1 MSHRSAARYLPGGVL
16 ILLLALLTGCAALQ
30 PASDLEQAAPGRPAR
45 VELHGVPFYPQTA
58 YQCGPAALAMALEWS
73 GVRVNPAVLA
83 PQVYSP
89 ARKGSLQV
97 SLISA
102 ARRQGR
108 IAYTI
113 TGMDQLLTEVA
124 AGHPVIVLQNLG
136 LSWYQVWHYA
146 VVIGYD
152 LPRNRIILHTG
163 TTPRAFMSLGV
174 FERTWARG
182 GDWGLLVLPPDQVPV
197 TAGKIRYLR
206 AVLGLERARQWR
218 AALTGYE
225 TALSHWPDSLVALM
239 GIGNSRYA
247 LGDLAGA
254 QTAFQAAIRAHPDAA
269 AAYNNLAQVL
279 ADQGRYRQAVTAARR
294 AVALGGP
301 LLSVSQ
307 KTLKDIE
314 ARAR

>member
-1 MSHRSAARYLPGGVL
+1 MPRGHAARYLPGGVL
-16 ILLLALLTGCAALQ
+16 FVLLGLLAGCAALQ
-30 PASDLEQAAPGRPAR
+30 PASKLEQAGPGLPAR
-45 VELHGVPFYPQTA
+45 VELHNVPFYPQTA

-73 GVRVNPAVLA
+73 GVRANPAVLA

-102 ARRQGR
+102 TRRQDR
-108 IAYTI
+108 IAYVI
-113 TGMDQLLTEVA
+113 TGMRALLTEVA

-136 LSWYQVWHYA
+136 LSWYTVWHYA

-152 LPRNRIILHTG
+152 LPRGIIILHTG
-163 TTPRAFMSLGV
+163 TTERAYMGLGV

-182 GDWGLLVLPPDQVPV
+182 GDWGLLVLPPGQVPA
-197 TAGKIRYLR
+197 TAEKIRYLR
-206 AVLGLERARQWR
+206 AVLGLERAGQWR

-225 TALSHWPDSLVALM
+225 TALAHWPDSRTALM

-254 QTAFQAAIRAHPDAA
+254 HAAFRAATLAHPHAA

-279 ADQGRYRQAVTAARR
+279 ADQGHYRRALVAARR

-301 LLSVSQ
+301 LLPVYQ
-307 KTLKDIE
+307 KTLKEIE
-314 ARAR
+314 ARAQ